1 MMRKLIPLSALVAI
15 CGCQQ
20 QVAVPTAQQLIADRA
35 LLTEW
40 QGKCDTGAYSQFAPA
55 QKSNLCS
62 TTQEATISVA
72 QMSSGKKDADFF
84 RANTLRK

>member
-1 MMRKLIPLSALVAI
+1 MRKLISLCVFVAV
-15 CGCQQ
+15 CSCQQ

-40 QGKCDTGAYSQFAPA
+40 QGKCDTGPYSQLAPA
-55 QKSNLCS
+55 QKNNLCS

-72 QMSSGKKDADFF
+72 QMSSGKKDSDFF
-84 RANTLRK
+84 KANTLRK

>member
-1 MMRKLIPLSALVAI
+1 MRKLLPLCALVVM

-20 QVAVPTAQQLIADRA
+20 QVAVPTAQELIQNRQ

-40 QGKCDTGAYSQFAPA
+40 QSKCNTGEYSHLAPA

-62 TTQEATISVA
+62 TTEEATISVA
-72 QMSSGKKDADFF
+72 EKNAGSNASDFYD
-84 RANTLRK
+84 ANTKRK

>member
-1 MMRKLIPLSALVAI
+1 MRKLLPLGVLAAV

-20 QVAVPTAQQLIADRA
+20 QVAVPTAQQLIANRT

-40 QGKCDTGAYSQFAPA
+40 QGKCDTGEYSQLAPA

-72 QMSSGKKDADFF
+72 QMAAGKKDSDFSK
-84 RANTLRK
+84 ANTVRK

>member
-1 MMRKLIPLSALVAI
+1 MRKLTPLCAIVLV

-20 QVAVPTAQQLIADRA
+20 QVAVPTAQQLIANRA

-40 QGKCDTGAYSQFAPA
+40 QGKCDTGEYSQLARPE
-55 QKSNLCS
+55 KSNRCS

-72 QMSSGKKDADFF
+72 QMSAGKKDSDFF
-84 RANTLRK
+84 RANTVRR

>member
-1 MMRKLIPLSALVAI
+1 MRRLIPLCALVAV

-20 QVAVPTAQQLIADRA
+20 QVAVPTAQQLIANRA
-35 LLTEW
+35 VLTEW
-40 QGKCDTGAYSQFAPA
+40 QAKCDTGEYSQLAPA

-72 QMSSGKKDADFF
+72 QMSSGKKDSDFF
-84 RANTLRK
+84 KANTLRK

>member
-1 MMRKLIPLSALVAI
+1 MRKLLPLCALLAL

-20 QVAVPTAQQLIADRA
+20 KVAVPTAQQLIADRA
-35 LLTEW
+35 LFAEW
-40 QGKCDTGAYSQFAPA
+40 QGKCDTGAYSQLAPA

>member
-1 MMRKLIPLSALVAI
+1 MRRLLPMGVLVVM

-20 QVAVPTAQQLIADRA
+20 QVAAPTAQQLIADRA
-35 LLTEW
+35 LLAEW
-40 QGKCDTGAYSQFAPA
+40 QGKCDTGEYSRLAPA

-72 QMSSGKKDADFF
+72 QMAAGKKESDFF
-84 RANTLRK
+84 KANTVRK

>member
-1 MMRKLIPLSALVAI
+1 MRKRLPLFALVAV

-20 QVAVPTAQQLIADRA
+20 QVAVPTAQQLIADRG
-35 LLTEW
+35 LLTQW
-40 QGKCDTGAYSQFAPA
+40 QGKCDTGEYSQLAPA

-72 QMSSGKKDADFF
+72 QMSAGKADSDFF
-84 RANTLRK
+84 KANTKRK

>member
-1 MMRKLIPLSALVAI
+1 MRKLLPLCALAAM

-20 QVAVPTAQQLIADRA
+20 QVAVPTAQELIQNRQ

-40 QGKCDTGAYSQFAPA
+40 QNKCNTGEYSRLAPA
-55 QKSNLCS
+55 QRSNLCS

-72 QMSSGKKDADFF
+72 EKNAASNASDFYD
-84 RANTLRK
+84 ANTKRK

>member
-1 MMRKLIPLSALVAI
+1 MRKLIPLCVLVAV

-35 LLTEW
+35 LLAEW
-40 QGKCDTGAYSQFAPA
+40 QGKCDTGAFSQLAPA

-62 TTQEATISVA
+62 TTQEATISVT
-72 QMSSGKKDADFF
+72 QMSSGKKDSDFF
-84 RANTLRK
+84 KANTLRK

>member
-1 MMRKLIPLSALVAI
+1 MRKLLRLGALVAV

-20 QVAVPTAQQLIADRA
+20 QVAVPTAQQLIGDRA

-40 QGKCDTGAYSQFAPA
+40 QGKCDTGEYSRLAPA

-72 QMSSGKKDADFF
+72 QMAAGKKDSDFF
-84 RANTLRK
+84 KANTVRK